1 MTPTERS
8 VGTSPSKAASERTGH
23 RVLLVDDDEAVRD
36 MMTMTLEGYGFKVTA
51 ATNVTESLKL
61 ITTEA
66 FDVLITDL
74 HMPNP
79 GDGFTV
85 VTAMRHSQPNAL
97 TLLVSGY
104 PDVQSAMG
112 AILLEADEI
121 MVKPF
126 DVRKLVDLIREKMLT
141 RQPVAR
147 VEKQRVAAI
156 LHRCIASVVGD
167 WLARARQSSELNHLS
182 LSDDERTGHLSKLVE
197 DLVARLSNPSASA
210 KDSDAAVS
218 DAAIAHGKLRYQQG
232 YTPAMLVHESRILQV
247 TLFETLQTNLILLDF
262 SLLLPDVM
270 TIADEVD
277 AQLTQ
282 SMDSYMSAMR
292 KAAAAA

>member
-1 MTPTERS
+1 MTPTEQS
-8 VGTSPSKAASERTGH
+8 VTY
-23 RVLLVDDDEAVRD
+23 RVLLVDDDDAVRE
-36 MMTMTLEGYGFKVTA
+36 MMKATLEHKGFDVVVA
-51 ATNVTESLKL
+51 ASVTEALRY
-61 ITTEA
+61 IATEN

-85 VTAMRHSQPNAL
+85 VTAMRHSQPHAL

-104 PDVQSAMG
+104 PDVQSAMD

-126 DVRKLVDLIREKMLT
+126 EVGRLAELIREKMLA
-141 RQPVAR
+141 RKPAAR
-147 VEKQRVAAI
+147 VEKERVGAI
-156 LHRCIASVVGD
+156 LQRCITGVVED
-167 WLARARQSSELNHLS
+167 WLARVKQSSELNHLP

-197 DLVARLSNPSASA
+197 DLVVRLSKPSATT
-210 KDSDAAVS
+210 KDSDAVFS
-218 DAAIAHGKLRYQQG
+218 VAAIAHGKLRYLQG
-232 YTPAMLVHESRILQV
+232 YTPAMLVHDSRILQV
-247 TLFETLQTNLILLDF
+247 TLFGTLQSNLNFLDF

-282 SMDSYMSAMR
+282 SMDSYMNAMQ
-292 KAAAAA
+292 KSAAA